1 MSDPLAQLLEQR
13 FGQPFPAADLLPKEQ
28 AAALAALA
36 GQSSLRHFS
45 TRPVPDDLLKLLCAC
60 ALSAP
65 SKSDLQLR
73 DIVVIRDPARKAA
86 LVELVPTAAW
96 MAEAP
101 VILIFCGNAGRLES
115 LMRREA
121 QPFPNNH
128 ADLLVNAVADA
139 AISLSWMQAAA
150 NLAGLGGCAIS
161 GLRDWAGEVA
171 ELMGLGPL
179 TLPFAGFAL
188 GWPEGERPITPRL
201 PLSQTF
207 HQDRL
212 AAADDAC
219 VIAEYDA
226 YRKTAGV
233 GSWSGKRARQY
244 SAPLRP
250 DFGAFLRGQG
260 FRLDKDPT

>member
-1 MSDPLAQLLEQR
+1 MSAPLAQLLEQR
-13 FGQPFPAADLLPKEQ
+13 FGQPFPAADLLPREQ
-28 AAALAALA
+28 TAALAALA
-36 GQSSLRHFS
+36 GQSSLRRFS
-45 TRPVPDDLLKLLCAC
+45 TRPVPDDLLELLCAC

-86 LVELVPTAAW
+86 LAVLAPTAAW

-101 VILIFCGNAGRLES
+101 VVLVFCGNAGRLES
-115 LMRREA
+115 LMRRKA

-139 AISLSWMQAAA
+139 AISLGWMQAAA
-150 NLAGLGGCAIS
+150 NLAGLGGCAVS
-161 GLRDWAGEVA
+161 GLRERAEEVA
-171 ELMGLGPL
+171 ALIGLGRL

-188 GWPEGERPITPRL
+188 GWPEGDRPMTPRL

-212 AAADDAC
+212 ADGDDGA

-226 YRKTAGV
+226 YRKMAGV

-244 SAPLRP
+244 SAPLRTG
-250 DFGAFLRGQG
+250 FGAFLRGQG
-260 FRLDKDPT
+260 FRLDRGPT